1 MVQIIHTVL
10 YIYSHVADKAAAS
23 SGAAGNALNAFD
35 KLVKENLDSEL
46 ETLVA
51 LDKKFRDNSGSATS
65 GDVGPIFDIIR

>member
-1 MVQIIHTVL
+1 MS
-10 YIYSHVADKAAAS
+10 YCIYTYFVADKAAAS
-23 SGAAGNALNAFD
+23 SGGAGNAMNAFD